1 MAMSEEMGL
10 YVKLEADAGEFS
22 AAMSASARALANL
35 KVETEKLKQGEK
47 EIRAAIES
55 TSKSYEY
62 QGNRIKELKKELREK
77 QTALD
82 KAEKSYGEN
91 SIQVKN
97 LQQAISDLNQAIK
110 TNTKNYSENEKQ
122 IERLNNDLVDNLKG
136 QTDVKNEVKYVNSVI
151 AKQTQEYQKNAKQ
164 AENTASATGKLRD
177 GFNMLRAIALGYAG
191 KTLFEALIGGNAEFE
206 QYMTS
211 FDVMLGSA
219 EKAESMISEIE
230 QFAANTPL
238 QMDGV
243 TQATEL
249 LLSYGV
255 AQEDVMTRL
264 QQLGDVSKGNAEKM
278 QRVSL
283 AYGQMVAKG
292 KVTGEELRQM
302 TEAGVPLMNALAES
316 MGVTTAQLS
325 KLIEK
330 GQVGIPQLNS
340 ALESMTSE
348 GGQFFGMMEKQSQT
362 MSGLWSTLMDNVKI
376 FAREAGEESFEYLK
390 AELSDLMNTLNQMA
404 ADGSLSAMAKDIGG
418 SIATV
423 VKVIVELVKIILS
436 MKEAI
441 ITVTGAW
448 VGFKSAI
455 LIENIVLGLTNG
467 FKALITTLTA
477 TKSVMAGTKVANDA
491 LKTSMAT
498 TPWGAILSIISL
510 VAGALISFTSTIDD
524 TNQKVIEQGEAA
536 AETSNKLLE
545 LSSRYEE
552 LSEKNQLSTDEA
564 AEFESVEKDLIST
577 LGSKASALEG
587 LTKGTNEYAEALKN
601 ATEEELRNQQG
612 MATAAKIAAGENV
625 QKSGK
630 YSNIAYTGSK
640 EYNNLSSIIDPYLSD
655 FKQES
660 DGYGRYI
667 GLKNADIQETTE
679 YYYALKDAMAALNA
693 EMSKT
698 GNNSIAQSN
707 LYKAINQEIQSLSGS
722 VDTYVQ
728 QLTNEETIKTR
739 LRLGNPETLDEYNE
753 LKKAVFEA
761 TGAHESFK
769 DTIYSVVDSAFPQ
782 FSGKTKEIKTDI
794 DQLGETLG
802 SSQKQI
808 SALSS
813 VVNEYNENGKLS
825 LETVQQMLSEHP
837 EYVKY
842 LTKEGD
848 QYKLNQAALDDLS
861 KAQQSQSESLDI
873 YIEKMKEQEF
883 GTREFANSYTEFMT
897 ALSEQYPGEF
907 LSGLSEE
914 IKAVNDEFVAGQTT
928 AAEYFDALQEKIHSI
943 DFSIFGLGESE
954 EMQGLFAGFTQATA
968 QGIEYITRQ
977 FQNGAMTVQEYTYS
991 LQEANQNTLD
1001 LYTSSRNLEIV
1012 NGQWV
1017 DAGGMVDEYANN
1029 LQNAS
1034 DSLSGFDSVVAT
1046 IGGNIDYLSEHM
1058 DSFGNAAFTA
1068 ADTASSA
1075 FQNLASGFQSSLE
1088 SMYVSNNE
1096 AFNNIVADVAS
1107 ATGVMVED
1115 ITNGSGQI
1123 NEGIF
1128 SNNVALNAGI
1138 NSANNQLG
1146 QSINKV
1152 TQAAGKV
1159 ITALGNA
1166 ISNFDYKIS
1175 LKPNITSLGKFDVGE
1190 WIKTGGQSGI
1200 ELPNIDWNIKGSGGT
1215 NAAELGAAVA
1225 DFGSA
1230 LGSVDFGGLTL
1241 KSYVPRNTNTAP
1253 RSNTGNSKGGSGGST
1268 GGGGS
1273 GGSGSSGS
1281 SSQREEKD
1289 TRLDNW
1295 KKERDEIEK
1304 EDKAWNED
1312 QKKRGLISQNDYLY
1326 NLGERT
1332 RRYKE
1337 YAAWVLNLDFGTE
1350 EERQNIHEEYLEAAR
1365 EADLDYL
1372 DFYINMCD
1380 EEAKAKQELG
1390 GPGDFE
1396 DAIKEIEKGKALI
1409 QQYYE
1414 QGILS
1419 AQEYERSLEN
1429 VEKKIKNVQKAAYEA
1444 RYDNSMKWIDDRN
1457 FYNDWKRG
1465 DNEIEAIRRVIEYTD
1480 EAKEAGIL
1488 TWTEWCDKIDELEKK
1503 LYTAQ
1508 KEIYEK
1514 MLQESYDTEKKAV
1527 EDKLELRKEELE
1539 AEKRMVQERAD
1550 AEIKAIDDVLQK
1562 RKEQKEDSD
1571 DNLKLERLK
1580 NKLEYENDEDN
1591 RRALQKEIDQ
1601 LESDIEDKMF
1611 EREMSAKKEQIKAEE
1626 ESKIEAIENT
1636 IAHETELAENQ
1647 IDYLTKMFE
1656 LKMENINVATILHQS
1671 MNIDD
1676 YVNVGKEMGSGIAE
1690 GVRIA
1695 FKDGI
1700 SELVKNVVTN
1710 ATANIRAVA
1719 PANNIVN
1726 NNSNVNNTKSYTINQ
1741 NISGNNAASPAN
1753 VSAYYRRALKTA
1765 ELEVM

>member
-35 KVETEKLKQGEK
+35 KVETERLKQGEK

-62 QGNRIKELKKELREK
+62 QGNRIKELKKKLREK
-77 QTALD
+77 KTALD
-82 KAEKSYGEN
+82 NAKKSYGEN
-91 SIQVKN
+91 SAQVKN

-243 TQATEL
+243 AQATEL

-362 MSGLWSTLMDNVKI
+362 MSGLWSTLMDNIKI

-404 ADGSLSAMAKDIGG
+404 ADGSLSAMAKSIGE
-418 SIATV
+418 SIAAA
-423 VKVIVELVKIILS
+423 VKIVVEFVKILVE
-436 MKEAI
+436 MKGALLAVGIAWGAVKIGAVLQNMVSGLKTLGNVLDAVKTKEEAYNI
-441 ITVTGAW
+441 LRGKTIVLQNAQTGAITLTTAAQISDTAATTADTTATSANTTVTAANTAAQKKLNLALLANPW
-448 VGFKSAI
+448 AIAAAAVGLLVS
-455 LIENIVLGLTNG
+455 GLVSYS
-467 FKALITTLTA
+467 KAQDEA
-477 TKSVMAGTKVANDA
+477 RE
-491 LKTSMAT
+491 KTIA
-498 TPWGAILSIISL
+498 
-510 VAGALISFTSTIDD
+510 
-524 TNQKVIEQGEAA
+524 QGEAA

-545 LSSRYEE
+545 LSYRYEE

-612 MATAAKIAAGENV
+612 MLTAARTAAGEEV
-625 QKSGK
+625 KKKGG
-630 YSNIAYTGSK
+630 YSKVTYTNEK
-640 EYNNLSSIIDPYLSD
+640 DYKDLSSIVDPYLSD
-655 FKQES
+655 FKHNTGSLVFKE
-660 DGYGRYI
+660 YI
-667 GLKNADIQETTE
+667 GLFNADIQETTE
-679 YYYALKDAMAALNA
+679 YYYALKDAMTALNV

-698 GNNSIAQSN
+698 EDNGISQNSV
-707 LYKAINQEIQSLSGS
+707 YKAIDREIQSLSGS

-782 FSGKTKEIKTDI
+782 FSGKAKEAEDSINNLFGATVDF
-794 DQLGETLG
+794 DTALQNMQNTYSL
-802 SSQKQI
+802 
-808 SALSS
+808 LSS
-813 VVNEYNENGKLS
+813 AQDEYNTSGEISIGTLQKVIEKYGD
-825 LETVQQMLSEHP
+825 LEQPVA
-837 EYVKY
+837 EY
-842 LTKEGD
+842 LAGLRSAGD
-848 QYKLNQAALDDLS
+848 I
-861 KAQQSQSESLDI
+861 LDI
-873 YIEKMKEQEF
+873 LKGKYAEDEQEYQ
-883 GTREFANSYTEFMT
+883 RNVLNKAIMSNEFCDDVGDMNSQLYEQ
-897 ALSEQYPGEF
+897 LSIMAGE
-907 LSGLSEE
+907 
-914 IKAVNDEFVAGQTT
+914 
-928 AAEYFDALQEKIHSI
+928 DA
-943 DFSIFGLGESE
+943 
-954 EMQGLFAGFTQATA
+954 GLFANYCQAKVVATSVAVKAIGTQWSQMFSTLA
-968 QGIEYITRQ
+968 QAMSAIT
-977 FQNGAMTVQEYTYS
+977 GG
-991 LQEANQNTLD
+991 L
-1001 LYTSSRNLEIV
+1001 
-1012 NGQWV
+1012 
-1017 DAGGMVDEYANN
+1017 DAGGGYTRGEAARKRAYYIETGNTA
-1029 LQNAS
+1029 
-1034 DSLSGFDSVVAT
+1034 GVA
-1046 IGGNIDYLSEHM
+1046 EM
-1058 DSFGNAAFTA
+1058 DSILSNITA
-1068 ADTASSA
+1068 ADNYLRA
-1075 FQNLASGFQSSLE
+1075 
-1088 SMYVSNNE
+1088 
-1096 AFNNIVADVAS
+1096 ADKLKNV
-1107 ATGVMVED
+1107 
-1115 ITNGSGQI
+1115 NW
-1123 NEGIF
+1123 NF
-1128 SNNVALNAGI
+1128 S
-1138 NSANNQLG
+1138 
-1146 QSINKV
+1146 
-1152 TQAAGKV
+1152 
-1159 ITALGNA
+1159 
-1166 ISNFDYKIS
+1166 
-1175 LKPNITSLGKFDVGE
+1175 
-1190 WIKTGGQSGI
+1190 
-1200 ELPNIDWNIKGSGGT
+1200 GT
-1215 NAAELGAAVA
+1215 NF
-1225 DFGSA
+1225 DFGSYGG
-1230 LGSVDFGGLTL
+1230 GS
-1241 KSYVPRNTNTAP
+1241 
-1253 RSNTGNSKGGSGGST
+1253 SKGGSGGSS
-1268 GGGGS
+1268 GRGGS

-1295 KKERDEIEK
+1295 KKKRDEIEK

-1312 QKKRGLISQNDYLY
+1312 RKKRELISENDYLY
-1326 NLGERT
+1326 NLGERA

-1337 YAAWVLNLDFGTE
+1337 YADEVLSLDFGTE
-1350 EERQNIHEEYLEAAR
+1350 EERQSIHEEYLEAAR

-1726 NNSNVNNTKSYTINQ
+1726 NNNNVNNAKSYTITQ
-1741 NISGNNAASPAN
+1741 NISGPNATSPA
-1753 VSAYYRRALKTA
+1753 AQRAHAQKIGKA
-1765 ELEVM
+1765 IELDVM

>member
-47 EIRAAIES
+47 EIRAALEDA
-55 TSKSYEY
+55 SKSYEY

-82 KAEKSYGEN
+82 KAKKSYGEN
-91 SIQVKN
+91 STQVKN

-110 TNTKNYSENEKQ
+110 ANTKNYSDNEKQ

-136 QTDVKNEVKYVNSVI
+136 QIDVKNEVKYVNSAI
-151 AKQTQEYQKNAKQ
+151 AKQTQEYQKNAIQ
-164 AENTASATGKLRD
+164 AENTVSATGKLRD

-219 EKAESMISEIE
+219 EKAEAMIGEIE

-243 TQATEL
+243 AQATEL

-362 MSGLWSTLMDNVKI
+362 MSGLWSTLMDNIKI
-376 FAREAGEESFEYLK
+376 FSREAGEESFEYLK

-404 ADGSLSAMAKDIGG
+404 ADGSLSTMAKDIGE
-418 SIATV
+418 SIAVAVKTV
-423 VKVIVELVKIILS
+423 VEFVKILIE

-441 ITVTGAW
+441 MLAGAAWGAVKIGTVLQNMISWLKTLGNVLDAVKTKEEAYNILRGKTIVLQNAQTGA
-448 VGFKSAI
+448 I
-455 LIENIVLGLTNG
+455 
-467 FKALITTLTA
+467 TLTTA
-477 TKSVMAGTKVANDA
+477 AQISDTA
-491 LKTSMAT
+491 AT
-498 TPWGAILSIISL
+498 TADTAATSANTTATAANTAAQKKLNLALLSNPWTWVAAAIGIA
-510 VAGALISFTSTIDD
+510 VGALFSYNQAQDEAREKTIA
-524 TNQKVIEQGEAA
+524 KGEAS

-577 LGSKASALEG
+577 LGSKASVLEE
-587 LTKGTNEYAEALKN
+587 LTKGTNEYAEAVKN
-601 ATEEELRNQQG
+601 LTKEELENQR
-612 MATAAKIAAGENV
+612 ATLASAKIAAGKKLENKAKNIWDGGTAVYARPSDENFHIIEGELSQYEESTGVFKAPDNADQIV
-625 QKSGK
+625 QFYGDLNDAFDKLNQKYNELIEAGNVSEAQALLESG
-630 YSNIAYTGSK
+630 AYNSLKTAINKLTDGVNEYVNAK
-640 EYNNLSSIIDPYLSD
+640 VNEQKNEYILKNGLPETAEEYNNM
-655 FKQES
+655 KE
-660 DGYGRYI
+660 
-667 GLKNADIQETTE
+667 
-679 YYYALKDAMAALNA
+679 
-693 EMSKT
+693 
-698 GNNSIAQSN
+698 
-707 LYKAINQEIQSLSGS
+707 
-722 VDTYVQ
+722 
-728 QLTNEETIKTR
+728 
-739 LRLGNPETLDEYNE
+739 
-753 LKKAVFEA
+753 AVFQA
-761 TGAHESFK
+761 TGAHESFR
-769 DTIYSVVDSAFPQ
+769 DTVYSIVDGAFPQ
-782 FSGKTKEIKTDI
+782 FAGKAKEAEDSINNLFGATVDFDTALQNMQNTYSLLSSAQDEYNTSGGISI
-794 DQLGETLG
+794 ETLQNIIEKYG
-802 SSQKQI
+802 DLEQPVAEYLAGLR
-808 SALSS
+808 SA
-813 VVNEYNENGKLS
+813 
-825 LETVQQMLSEHP
+825 
-837 EYVKY
+837 
-842 LTKEGD
+842 GD
-848 QYKLNQAALDDLS
+848 I
-861 KAQQSQSESLDI
+861 LDI
-873 YIEKMKEQEF
+873 LKEKYAEDEQEYQ
-883 GTREFANSYTEFMT
+883 RNVLNKVIMSNEFCDNVGDMNSQLYEQ
-897 ALSEQYPGEF
+897 LSIMAGE
-907 LSGLSEE
+907 
-914 IKAVNDEFVAGQTT
+914 
-928 AAEYFDALQEKIHSI
+928 DA
-943 DFSIFGLGESE
+943 
-954 EMQGLFAGFTQATA
+954 GLFANYCQAKVIATSVAVKAIGTQWSQMFSTLA
-968 QGIEYITRQ
+968 QAMSAIT
-977 FQNGAMTVQEYTYS
+977 GG
-991 LQEANQNTLD
+991 L
-1001 LYTSSRNLEIV
+1001 
-1012 NGQWV
+1012 
-1017 DAGGMVDEYANN
+1017 DAGGGYTRGEAARKRAYYIE
-1029 LQNAS
+1029 
-1034 DSLSGFDSVVAT
+1034 T
-1046 IGGNIDYLSEHM
+1046 
-1058 DSFGNAAFTA
+1058 GNAAGVAEMDSILSNITA
-1068 ADTASSA
+1068 ADNYLRA
-1075 FQNLASGFQSSLE
+1075 
-1088 SMYVSNNE
+1088 
-1096 AFNNIVADVAS
+1096 ADKLKNV
-1107 ATGVMVED
+1107 
-1115 ITNGSGQI
+1115 NW
-1123 NEGIF
+1123 NF
-1128 SNNVALNAGI
+1128 S
-1138 NSANNQLG
+1138 
-1146 QSINKV
+1146 
-1152 TQAAGKV
+1152 
-1159 ITALGNA
+1159 
-1166 ISNFDYKIS
+1166 
-1175 LKPNITSLGKFDVGE
+1175 
-1190 WIKTGGQSGI
+1190 
-1200 ELPNIDWNIKGSGGT
+1200 GT
-1215 NAAELGAAVA
+1215 NF
-1225 DFGSA
+1225 DFGSY
-1230 LGSVDFGGLTL
+1230 GGV
-1241 KSYVPRNTNTAP
+1241 S
-1253 RSNTGNSKGGSGGST
+1253 SKGGSGGST
-1268 GGGGS
+1268 GRGGS

-1289 TRLDNW
+1289 TRLDDW

-1326 NLGERT
+1326 NLGERA

-1372 DFYINMCD
+1372 DFYLNMCD

-1390 GPGDFE
+1390 GAGDFE

-1414 QGILS
+1414 QGKLS
-1419 AQEYERSLEN
+1419 AQEYEQSLEN
-1429 VEKKIKNVQKAAYEA
+1429 VEKKIKSVQKAAYEA

-1465 DNEIEAIRRVIEYTD
+1465 DNEIEAIRRVIKYTD

-1488 TWTEWCDKIDELEKK
+1488 TWTEWVNKIDELEKK

>member
-1 MAMSEEMGL
+1 MGL

-22 AAMSASARALANL
+22 AEMSASARALANL
-35 KVETEKLKQGEK
+35 KVETERLKQGEK
-47 EIRAAIES
+47 EIRTAIEN
-55 TSKSYEY
+55 TTKSYEY

-77 QTALD
+77 KTALD
-82 KAEKSYGEN
+82 NAKKSYGEN
-91 SIQVKN
+91 SAQVKN

-243 TQATEL
+243 AQATEL

-782 FSGKTKEIKTDI
+782 FSGKAKEAEDSINNLFGATVDF
-794 DQLGETLG
+794 DTALQNMQNTYSL
-802 SSQKQI
+802 
-808 SALSS
+808 LSS
-813 VVNEYNENGKLS
+813 AQDEYNTSGEISIGTLQKVIEKYGD
-825 LETVQQMLSEHP
+825 LEQPVA
-837 EYVKY
+837 EY
-842 LTKEGD
+842 LAGLRSAGD
-848 QYKLNQAALDDLS
+848 I
-861 KAQQSQSESLDI
+861 LDI
-873 YIEKMKEQEF
+873 LKGKYAEDEQEYQ
-883 GTREFANSYTEFMT
+883 RNVLNKAIMSNEFCDDVGDMNSQLYEQ
-897 ALSEQYPGEF
+897 LSIMAGE
-907 LSGLSEE
+907 
-914 IKAVNDEFVAGQTT
+914 
-928 AAEYFDALQEKIHSI
+928 DA
-943 DFSIFGLGESE
+943 
-954 EMQGLFAGFTQATA
+954 GLFANYCQAKVVATSVAVKAIGTQWSQMFSTLA
-968 QGIEYITRQ
+968 QAMSAIT
-977 FQNGAMTVQEYTYS
+977 GG
-991 LQEANQNTLD
+991 L
-1001 LYTSSRNLEIV
+1001 
-1012 NGQWV
+1012 
-1017 DAGGMVDEYANN
+1017 DAGGGYTRGEAARKRAYYIETGNTA
-1029 LQNAS
+1029 
-1034 DSLSGFDSVVAT
+1034 GVA
-1046 IGGNIDYLSEHM
+1046 EM
-1058 DSFGNAAFTA
+1058 DSILSNITA
-1068 ADTASSA
+1068 ADNYLRA
-1075 FQNLASGFQSSLE
+1075 
-1088 SMYVSNNE
+1088 
-1096 AFNNIVADVAS
+1096 ADKLKNV
-1107 ATGVMVED
+1107 
-1115 ITNGSGQI
+1115 NW
-1123 NEGIF
+1123 NF
-1128 SNNVALNAGI
+1128 S
-1138 NSANNQLG
+1138 
-1146 QSINKV
+1146 
-1152 TQAAGKV
+1152 
-1159 ITALGNA
+1159 
-1166 ISNFDYKIS
+1166 
-1175 LKPNITSLGKFDVGE
+1175 
-1190 WIKTGGQSGI
+1190 
-1200 ELPNIDWNIKGSGGT
+1200 GT
-1215 NAAELGAAVA
+1215 NF
-1225 DFGSA
+1225 DFGSYGG
-1230 LGSVDFGGLTL
+1230 GS
-1241 KSYVPRNTNTAP
+1241 
-1253 RSNTGNSKGGSGGST
+1253 SKGGSGGSS
-1268 GGGGS
+1268 GRGGS

-1312 QKKRGLISQNDYLY
+1312 QKKRELISENDYLY
-1326 NLGERT
+1326 NLGERA

-1365 EADLDYL
+1365 EEDLDYL
-1372 DFYINMCD
+1372 DFYLNMCD

-1390 GPGDFE
+1390 GAGDFE

-1414 QGILS
+1414 QGKLS
-1419 AQEYERSLEN
+1419 AQEYEQSLEN
-1429 VEKKIKNVQKAAYEA
+1429 VEKKIKSVQKAAYEA

-1571 DNLKLERLK
+1571 DNLKLEQLK
-1580 NKLEYENDEDN
+1580 NRLEYENDEDN